1 MPLGP
6 CAPGCAAA
14 PGTPEAVVNWSAGA
28 EILNR
33 RSRLLEY
40 LVSPMLDD
48 VMIAVPLLDCGSHVQ
63 DHGAICRL
71 GDALRDGSRLLLRRL
86 LGRGVATAVPVATL
100 PSTGLWHR
108 LNLTEDGQEGHKSET
123 NGQHSAEDTS
133 PQEIK
138 KGLRIEVEGRRREAE
153 TDSEAKAAQLVP
165 NDD

>member
-33 RSRLLEY
+33 RSRLLVC
-40 LVSPMLDD
+40 LVSPMSYDPDESTVL
-48 VMIAVPLLDCGSHVQ
+48 LLDRGSHVQ

-71 GDALRDGSRLLLRRL
+71 GNALGDGSCLLLRRL
-86 LGRGVATAVPVATL
+86 LSLGVAAAIPVASF
-100 PSTGLWHR
+100 PSTVLWHR
-108 LNLTEDGQEGHKSET
+108 LDLTEDGQEGHESET
-123 NGQHSAEDTS
+123 NVQHSAEGTS

-138 KGLRIEVEGRRREAE
+138 KGI
-153 TDSEAKAAQLVP
+153 K
-165 NDD
+165 N